1 VYEHAAFRLAEAAAL
16 GLLAILFLKF
26 YREEHFHE
34 DVENIKK
41 LSGNITDLKR
51 RFDGIVKEGKALRNT
66 AQSIHI
72 LSKLLYLEDTIDDLA
87 AAGSSTSTQKDL
99 IEKFRNSMMLNLGQ
113 IASAVANDIREFI
126 PDREGKTQPSKDWVA
141 DDNFLEHL
149 VTLAGHSSF
158 FSSFLADITPSV
170 TRTSLDQ
177 TGAISFNTSIEHYC
191 FAVRNLLKAL
201 GKDTGNFSY
210 EFYTV
215 FRGDPIFWLD
225 PSLRSSSSTTQSDI
239 PTDPRWLVFTERTS
253 RMAKFEGVKLRRFF
267 LIPSGNVERRIR
279 RTENLRILC
288 RPVMGKTLPVIIW
301 DFGKGDLNAHD
312 NYSVCDG
319 LLSSDSFRFGESP
332 FLVTRLEELWGK
344 GRHEG
349 QIVPPWAVRSLLE
362 LVNCAYDNR
371 APLKKQQAL
380 QSNLEDCSEWLQ
392 DWPAP
397 TYGDW
402 PQPSYV
408 YVHSDLIHLVEPKTV
423 GEWKWWPIEKVLDDY
438 HSMQDGYE
446 GWKICDLSERHYSDI
461 PEKLQNLRLD
471 DVFAVKRHPIVGG
484 KPDCEHGEWVACLG
498 ADNLDR
504 DRNSLRLWFKTK
516 SRLTSGSWSE
526 LGGNL
531 TDLFETLKRAPK
543 P

>member
-1 VYEHAAFRLAEAAAL
+1 
-16 GLLAILFLKF
+16 
-26 YREEHFHE
+26 
-34 DVENIKK
+34 
-41 LSGNITDLKR
+41 
-51 RFDGIVKEGKALRNT
+51 
-66 AQSIHI
+66 
-72 LSKLLYLEDTIDDLA
+72 
-87 AAGSSTSTQKDL
+87 
-99 IEKFRNSMMLNLGQ
+99 
-113 IASAVANDIREFI
+113 
-126 PDREGKTQPSKDWVA
+126 
-141 DDNFLEHL
+141 
-149 VTLAGHSSF
+149 
-158 FSSFLADITPSV
+158 
-170 TRTSLDQ
+170 
-177 TGAISFNTSIEHYC
+177 
-191 FAVRNLLKAL
+191 
-201 GKDTGNFSY
+201 
-210 EFYTV
+210 
-215 FRGDPIFWLD
+215 
-225 PSLRSSSSTTQSDI
+225 
-239 PTDPRWLVFTERTS
+239 
-253 RMAKFEGVKLRRFF
+253 
-267 LIPSGNVERRIR
+267 
-279 RTENLRILC
+279 
-288 RPVMGKTLPVIIW
+288 
-301 DFGKGDLNAHD
+301 
-312 NYSVCDG
+312 
-319 LLSSDSFRFGESP
+319 
-332 FLVTRLEELWGK
+332 
-344 GRHEG
+344 
-349 QIVPPWAVRSLLE
+349 VRSLLE